1 MPFGDPAGYL
11 PNVKRARKR
20 ANPAK
25 IKRNFPTPVKGAGP
39 RPPFPGD
46 ARKAAAKTGGAMAP
60 AKLSPEHRAQ
70 ALRRRINEL
79 RSARREG

>member
-1 MPFGDPAGYL
+1 MPLGDPAGYL

-20 ANPAK
+20 AGA
-25 IKRNFPTPVKGAGP
+25 IKRDFPTPVKPGAKM

-46 ARKAAAKTGGAMAP
+46 ARAAAFKTGGALAP
-60 AKLSPEHRAQ
+60 SKASPQKRAQ

-79 RSARREG
+79 RTARREG